1 MDLLNSKP
9 KIVSI
14 GLENFNKAFIDRDT
28 EFRHLDWRPPA
39 QGETDLVDMLTRIQ
53 MLEQDS
59 QGLTRIDRANNLAV
73 ERIMNG
79 QPVLTGV
86 KPAHKVFP
94 EMSKK
99 TLFHAG
105 PPVKWSNMCGPMRG
119 AFLGALKYEGLAAND
134 EEAAAL
140 MDKGEIEYGPNHH
153 HSAVGPMTG
162 IISYSMPVFE
172 VVNETYKN
180 KAYCTINEGLGEVM
194 RFGAN
199 GPSVVARLKWL
210 EQVLAPVL
218 DRAVKRAGGVNLK
231 NIIAQALAM
240 GDEMHQRNVAASLLF
255 YRAIAGEMAQEVK
268 ERPDAQEIVEFV
280 AKNNVQFF
288 LNLAM
293 AASKAIMDAS
303 RDIPHSTVVTAMS
316 RNGGDFGIN
325 VSSLGSRWFTAPVNM
340 PQGLYFPGFSESDA
354 NPDMGDSTIVEC
366 IGIGGF
372 AMGCAPAVVNFVG
385 AGSVSAALKYSQEM
399 GEITVTRNP
408 NLPMPNLNFLG
419 VATGIDICKVVET
432 GILPVINTGIA
443 HKEPGVGQVGAGIVK
458 PPMEI
463 FVEALKA
470 FVKQEGILGGE

>member
-1 MDLLNSKP
+1 MKLFNNEL
-9 KIVSI
+9 KIVNI
-14 GLENFNKAFIDRDT
+14 GLSNFTQAFQDT
-28 EFRHLDWRPPA
+28 NTAYRHLDWRPPA
-39 QGETDLVDMLTRIQ
+39 QGETELVDLLFRLQ
-53 MLEQDS
+53 LLEQDA

-73 ERIMNG
+73 ERIMSG

-86 KPAHKVFP
+86 KQAHTVFP
-94 EMSKK
+94 EMNKR
-99 TLFHAG
+99 TIFHAG
-105 PPVKWSNMCGPMRG
+105 PPVDWSDMCGPMRG
-119 AFLGALKYEGLAAND
+119 AFIGALKYEGLAAND

-140 MDKGEIEYGPNHH
+140 MDRGEIEYGPNHH

-162 IISYSMPVFE
+162 IITYSMPVFE
-172 VVNETYKN
+172 VVNEIYGN

-199 GPSVVARLKWL
+199 GPPVIARLKWL

-218 DRAVKRAGGVNLK
+218 DRVVERTGGVNLK
-231 NIIAQALAM
+231 NVIAQALAM

-255 YRAIAGEMAQEVK
+255 YRTIAGEMADEVS
-268 ERPDAQEIVEFV
+268 ERPDAKEIVEFV

-293 AASKAIMDAS
+293 AASKAIMDPS
-303 RDIPHSTVVTAMS
+303 RNIPHSTVVTAMS

-340 PQGLYFPGFSESDA
+340 PQGLYFPGFSQADA
-354 NPDMGDSTIVEC
+354 NPDMGDSTIIEC

-372 AMGCAPAVVNFVG
+372 AMGCAPAIVNFVG
-385 AGSVSAALKYSQEM
+385 AGSVSAALQYSRDM

-419 VATGIDICKVVET
+419 AATGIDICKIVDT

-443 HKEPGVGQVGAGIVK
+443 HRQPGVGQVGAGIVK
-458 PPMEI
+458 PPMQI
-463 FVEALKA
+463 FVDALKA
-470 FVKQEGILGGE
+470 FVKQEGLSGEV